1 MAIRCAHSV
10 CVFFVSTR
18 LDLLNCCPCFLLL
31 IYFPHNRFAQTWLT
45 LIYCPFSFLL
55 LNLCFAAHSFLVLN
69 SYKIHESLKN
79 LYLFAFSFFN
89 DCDSPVMRL
98 SLKLISYV
106 TAASPVSKNFFY
118 QSTSNAH
125 YTRAAILGFY

>member
-1 MAIRCAHSV
+1 MAVRCAHSV

-18 LDLLNCCPCFLLL
+18 LDLLNCCLCFLLL
-31 IYFPHNRFAQTWLT
+31 IYCPQIRSAQTWLT

-55 LNLCFAAHSFLVLN
+55 LNLCFAAHSSLVLN

-89 DCDSPVMRL
+89 DCDSPMMRL
-98 SLKLISYV
+98 SLKLISCV
-106 TAASPVSKNFFY
+106 IAASPVSKNFLY
-118 QSTSNAH
+118 QYTSNSH
-125 YTRAAILGFY
+125 YTGAAILVFY